1 MQMAKAAGGPHM
13 VRMHPGRPANIPF
26 RVALAVVFG
35 FMSLLHGPVM
45 TFAKANPDIAH
56 LAESAGGHAAGHH
69 HPAAHGE
76 QSAPSMP
83 DAVPVCYSLGCFVAL
98 ESFVIGA
105 PAASLI
111 PIGTLSPTAARA
123 LVPAYL
129 DPAVPPPRLQV

>member
-1 MQMAKAAGGPHM
+1 M
-13 VRMHPGRPANIPF
+13 VLMHRARPANILF
-26 RVALAVVFG
+26 RAALAVVFG

-45 TFAKANPDIAH
+45 TFVKANPDVAH
-56 LAESAGGHAAGHH
+56 LTESAGGHAAGHH

-111 PIGTLSPTAARA
+111 PIGTLSYPVTRT
-123 LVPAYL
+123 LTPLYL
-129 DPAVPPPRLQV
+129 DPVVPPPRLQI